1 MRWPEILAAV
11 GLLATPARPAMAK
24 PRWLACKYTDRSGKG
39 AELFQSS
46 TTCTESGIPAR
57 CRHACEGT
65 DTGIAFQAL
74 RTRFP
79 QFAIT

>member
-39 AELFQSS
+39 AELFHGVRRPAQY
-46 TTCTESGIPAR
+46 GIPAR

-65 DTGIAFQAL
+65 DTGITFQAL